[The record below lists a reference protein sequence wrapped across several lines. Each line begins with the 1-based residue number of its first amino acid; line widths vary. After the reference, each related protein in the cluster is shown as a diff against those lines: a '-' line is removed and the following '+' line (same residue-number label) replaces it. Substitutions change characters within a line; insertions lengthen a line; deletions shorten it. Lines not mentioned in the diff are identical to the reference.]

1 MSRRKGTP
9 PAARARKPEARSKS
23 KSAVRNRRAAAAAG
37 SVSPWRRWAL
47 PGAAG
52 VLIVAIIVAIVIGNS
67 HGSSTGQS
75 SGSASGETAL
85 STSVGSRAPQGSFTT
100 TTGARQSVSSL
111 RGDATLIWFVTTW
124 CSSCAAGT
132 QAMASNIGKLAANHV
147 RVVEVENA
155 KDLGQE
161 GMSMTSFASRLAGRQ
176 VHNPDW
182 TFGVASS
189 ALTRTYN
196 PSGYLDIYYLL
207 TPSGRIAFVN
217 SSPAATMGQL
227 LGEAS
232 RVSSGKT

>member
-9 PAARARKPEARSKS
+9 PATRAHTPEARSKS
-23 KSAVRNRRAAAAAG
+23 AARNRRAALAAG
-37 SVSPWRRWAL
+37 SASSWRRWAL

-52 VLIVAIIVAIVIGNS
+52 VLIVVIIVAIVIGNS
-67 HGSSTGQS
+67 TSKP
-75 SGSASGETAL
+75 SGSTSGESTL
-85 STSVGSRAPQGSFTT
+85 NTSVGSRAPQGSFTT
-100 TTGARQSVSSL
+100 TTGATQSVSSL
-111 RGDATLIWFVTTW
+111 RGHAALIWFVTTW

-132 QAMASNIGKLAANHV
+132 QAMASNIAKLAANHV

-182 TFGVASS
+182 TFGLASS

-227 LGEAS
+227 LHEAS
-232 RVSSGKT
+232 RVSSSKT

>member
-1 MSRRKGTP
+1 MSRRKNKAS
-9 PAARARKPEARSKS
+9 AAPQGRAGEQSRS
-23 KSAVRNRRAAAAAG
+23 AGANRRAAPRGA
-37 SVSPWRRWAL
+37 SPWRRWAL

-52 VLIVAIIVAIVIGNS
+52 AAIVAIIAAIAIGNS
-67 HGSSTGQS
+67 NANHSSHRSGQGSQSTNSEAIASAHVGSS
-75 SGSASGETAL
+75 
-85 STSVGSRAPQGSFTT
+85 APAGTFTT
-100 TTGARQSVSSL
+100 TTGVTEPVSSL
-111 RGDATLIWFVTTW
+111 RGKPALIWFVTTW

-132 QAMASNIGKLAANHV
+132 QAMASNIAKLAANHV

-182 TFGVASS
+182 TFGLASS

-227 LGEAS
+227 LHEAS
-232 RVSSGKT
+232 HVSSSKT